1 MTNCFVLYYIFGL
14 ILYSSYVE
22 LCRVKTCWRSGRLHS
37 IWDSFHTNSWSPF
50 YVITVVVVGRVW
62 DVATS
67 VAVCMELPSA
77 AERDTKRG
85 LHVNF
90 GYKNIDEMAKM
101 DEL

>member
-1 MTNCFVLYYIFGL
+1 MTNCFVLYNIFGL

-22 LCRVKTCWRSGRLHS
+22 LCRVDMLEVWASSQYLGL
-37 IWDSFHTNSWSPF
+37 HTNSWCPF

-67 VAVCMELPSA
+67 VAVCMEPPSA